1 MNRRTFLSG
10 ALASAIVPRVKADD
24 AGRVPCVYS
33 RKLTDE
39 YEVDVFVAGGGPAGV
54 CAAVAAARSGA
65 RVFVAE
71 STGAFGG
78 AATAAYVPAFAMFTD
93 GRRPVVGGIGG
104 EIRRG
109 VSKEIPPDAYWTPI
123 DVEELKRF
131 YDGLVTK
138 AGAGFSFFT
147 NLCDVVARDG
157 HVERAVLASKRG
169 LFGVKAKV
177 FVDCTGDGDLSAFA
191 GAKFEMGDE
200 NGTVM
205 PCTLCSQ
212 WCDIDRTAK
221 NPHAQTLLPKAIA
234 DGVFSVPD
242 LHLPGFFFGPSK
254 DSSLGRGNIGHAFDV
269 DPTDER
275 SLTAGMVDARRR
287 MPEYER
293 FYKRYLKG
301 YDRMTL
307 ASTAPCI
314 GVRESRRIVCD
325 YTLGVTDFIRRA
337 QFDDGI
343 GRYCYPVDVHP
354 SKPGD
359 RKAFEAFMKEYDG
372 DLKYKA
378 GESYGIPYRSL
389 VVKGFDNVLVAG
401 RCMGA
406 DRKMQ
411 ASIRVMPGCFITG
424 EAAGTAAAMAV
435 ASGDTR
441 RVDAADLRRK
451 LSAAGVIL

>member
-10 ALASAIVPRVKADD
+10 ALASTLVPQVRAD
-24 AGRVPCVYS
+24 ACIAPAVYT
-33 RKLTDE
+33 RKLVDE
-39 YEVDVFVAGGGPAGV
+39 YDVDVFVAGGGPAGV

-65 RVFVAE
+65 SVFVAE
-71 STGAFGG
+71 SMGSFGG
-78 AATAAYVPAFAMFTD
+78 AATAAYVPALATFSD
-93 GRRPVVGGIGG
+93 GKRIVVGGIGG

-109 VSKEIPPDAYWTPI
+109 ISKEISLNAYWTPI

-131 YDGLVTK
+131 YDDLVTK
-138 AGAGFSFFT
+138 AGVKFSFFT
-147 NLCDVVARDG
+147 NLCDVMARG
-157 HVERAVLASKRG
+157 GRVERAVLSSKRG
-169 LFGVKAKV
+169 LFAVKAKM
-177 FVDCTGDGDLSAFA
+177 FIDCTGDGDLSAFA

-200 NGTVM
+200 RGAVM

-212 WCDIDRTAK
+212 WCDIDRSAK
-221 NPHAQTLLPKAIA
+221 NPHAQGLLPQAIA

-242 LHLPGFFFGPSK
+242 YHLPGFFFGPDK
-254 DSSLGRGNIGHAFDV
+254 GSSLGRGNIGHVFDV

-301 YDRMTL
+301 YDRMSL
-307 ASTAPCI
+307 ASTAPCLGI
-314 GVRESRRIVCD
+314 RESRRIVCD
-325 YTLGVTDFIRRA
+325 YMLGVADFVKRA
-337 QFDDGI
+337 DFADGI
-343 GRYCYPVDVHP
+343 GRYCYPVDLHV

-359 RKAFEAFMKEYDG
+359 RKAFEAFWKEYSK
-372 DLKYKA
+372 DLTYKA

-389 VVKGFDNVLVAG
+389 VVKGFDNMLVAG
-401 RCMGA
+401 RCMGT

-424 EAAGTAAAMAV
+424 QAAGTAAAMALKT
-435 ASGDTR
+435 GDVRMVET
-441 RVDAADLRRK
+441 AALRQM
-451 LSAAGVIL
+451 LSDGGVVL